1 MLVVAL
7 LETVHTMAHGQQQQR
22 GPWLVLDAQ
31 VAVAAGMIPHHS
43 CCVSCGVDCAWQG
56 PVGTSASTAQPNW
69 CTRPSAGQA
78 HVHACASICCHM
90 LLCKFVIAVG

>member
-43 CCVSCGVDCAWQG
+43 CCVSCGVDCVLGRDLLALHNLGAPGLLQDRHTCM
-56 PVGTSASTAQPNW
+56 PVPLY
-69 CTRPSAGQA
+69 
-78 HVHACASICCHM
+78 VVICFCVS
-90 LLCKFVIAVG
+90 LS